1 MSYTKRPTD
10 VLLRNV
16 RLSYV
21 RFDKAYAKDAR
32 QEKKYSCT
40 ILLPK
45 TELAQKQAIDNAIA
59 AAIARGREKYGSAVP
74 ERPKTPIWDGDG
86 YSQSGKAFGAEA
98 KGHWVFTAGLPEAMA
113 KGPVEVVDLGH
124 NPILNRSEIYSGMYA
139 NVLVNFFFYRNESIG
154 VGAGL
159 GPVQKVADGDPLGV
173 TIPSADDVF
182 GAPGAAVPADAGLTY
197 AAGAPTAYVKP
208 QVWAQTGVPAAV
220 AATQCPVNPLT
231 GAPL

>member
-45 TELAQKQAIDNAIA
+45 TDLAQKQAIDNAIE
-59 AAIARGREKYGSAVP
+59 AAIAIGREKFGNAVP
-74 ERPKTPIWDGDG
+74 PKPKTVVWDGDG
-86 YSQSGKAFGAEA
+86 YTQSGKEFGPEA
-98 KGHWVFTAGLPEAMA
+98 KGHWVFTAGLPEA
-113 KGPVEVVDLGH
+113 KGPVEVVDLGR

-139 NVLVNFFFYRNESIG
+139 NVLVNFYFYKNESVG

-159 GPVQKVADGDPLGV
+159 GPVQKVADGDPLGG

-182 GAPGAAVPADAGLTY
+182 GAPGAAVPAAAGLPY

-208 QVWAQTGVPAAV
+208 QVFAQPGVPTAV
-220 AATQCPVNPLT
+220 AAAQCPVNPLT

>member
-1 MSYTKRPTD
+1 MSYTMRPTD

-21 RFDKAYAKDAR
+21 RFDKAVSR
-32 QEKKYSCT
+32 NPGQEKKYSCT
-40 ILLPK
+40 ILVPK
-45 TELAQKQAIDNAIA
+45 TDLAQKQAIDSAIE
-59 AAIARGREKYGSAVP
+59 AAIAIGREKYGNAVP
-74 ERPKTPIWDGDG
+74 PKPKTVVWDGDG
-86 YSQSGKAFGAEA
+86 YTQSGKEFGPEA
-98 KGHWVFTAGLPEAMA
+98 KGHWVFTAGLPEA
-113 KGPVEVVDLGH
+113 KGPVEVVDLGR

-139 NVLVNFFFYRNESIG
+139 NVLVNFYFYKNESVG

-159 GPVQKVADGDPLGV
+159 GPVQKVADGDPLGG

-182 GAPGAAVPADAGLTY
+182 GAPGAAVPAAAGLPY

-208 QVWAQTGVPAAV
+208 QVFAQLGVPTAV
-220 AATQCPVNPLT
+220 AAAQCPVNPLT